1 MAGGNPRE
9 AAAGDTTRRHNPS
22 VSDRR
27 YIPGMDRALLIV
39 LIVLVALAVILQ
51 FVSPPR
57 PGGLGISAEQLAVLR
72 GDSERVERTL
82 REEQRAGRGELA
94 QSFQQFRAQLQMQL
108 NTLNI
113 QLLEAARTTRED
125 SQSTLQRFGSN
136 LQATLEKLSAD
147 NHQRIAEMRA
157 TLDQQLTSL
166 QADNAAQ
173 LEKMRAT
180 VDEKLQ
186 ATLESRL
193 SRSFTQISERLE
205 AVQRGLGEMQ
215 ALATGVG
222 DLKRV
227 LTNVK
232 ARGIYGET
240 QLAALLEETLTP
252 EQYACNIACVPG
264 SNDRVEFAI
273 RLPGADGATEVLLP
287 VDAKFPREDYERLLD
302 AQDRGDATGEVNAR
316 QALVRRVEAEAAD
329 ICAKYIAS
337 PHTTDFAILFLATES
352 LYAEVLRQ
360 PGLFEQIQAKHKVT
374 LAGPTTLLAV
384 LNSLRMGFR
393 TLAIEKRSS
402 EVWQVLGA
410 VKTEFGKFATVLEK
424 TRKHLDT
431 ARNTIDNAGV
441 RTRAIE
447 RQLRAVESVPASE
460 AQALLGGLGADDA
473 DDVGEAELIA
483 DRS

>member
-1 MAGGNPRE
+1 MN
-9 AAAGDTTRRHNPS
+9 T
-22 VSDRR
+22 
-27 YIPGMDRALLIV
+27 ALLIV
-39 LIVLVALAVILQ
+39 LVLLVALAVILQ
-51 FVSPPR
+51 FVLLLRPR
-57 PGGLGISAEQLAVLR
+57 GEGVSGGQLAALR

-82 REEQRAGRGELA
+82 REEQRAGRADLA
-94 QSFQQFRAQLQMQL
+94 HSFQQFRGHLQIQLD
-108 NTLNI
+108 TLNAHQRERI
-113 QLLEAARTTRED
+113 ENFSTGLVQLGENTQRSGEALRNQLLDDARKTRAD
-125 SQSTLQRFGSN
+125 SQLALQRFGST
-136 LQATLEKLSAD
+136 LQATLEKLGSD
-147 NHQRIAEMRA
+147 NQQRIAEVRG
-157 TLDQQLTSL
+157 TLEQQLTRL
-166 QADNAAQ
+166 QADNAVQ

-186 ATLESRL
+186 ATLETRL
-193 SRSFTQISERLE
+193 AQSFTQISERLE

-232 ARGIYGET
+232 ARGIFGET
-240 QLAALLEETLTP
+240 QLAALLEETLAP
-252 EQYACNIACVPG
+252 EQYACNIATVPG
-264 SNDRVEFAI
+264 SNERVEFAI
-273 RLPGADGATEVLLP
+273 RLPGTDGAAEVLLP
-287 VDAKFPREDYERLLD
+287 IDAKFPREDFERLLD
-302 AQDRGDATGEVNAR
+302 AQDRADAAGEASAR

-329 ICAKYIAS
+329 ICAKYVAS

-360 PGLFEQIQAKHKVT
+360 PGLFEQIQIKHKVT

-410 VKTEFGKFATVLEK
+410 VKTEFGKFAAVLEK

-431 ARNTIDNAGV
+431 ARNTIDSAGV

-447 RQLRAVESVPASE
+447 RRLRGVESLPAPE
-460 AQALLGGLGADDA
+460 AQALLGGLGTDDSETA
-473 DDVGEAELIA
+473 VAELVA
-483 DRS
+483 DSG